1 HTHTRSKQH
10 GRGSLTFTMAA
21 FLRWI
26 NQNRVPQRK
35 LRDRLNPLEF
45 YDKDEFLSRYSFT
58 KETRLELGRWI
69 GPTVKHRSDRNAAV
83 PPMLQLLVAL
93 RYYATGCFKRTVGSR
108 VSRAIASLKNQYIQI
123 SPTGEMAAGFY
134 RRAGFPGVLG
144 AIDCTHIPI
153 QNPGGVNGDDEK
165 SEITNI
171 VARWPGY
178 DSQLYLMT
186 PLLTPQTPT
195 ERRCNS
201 CHIAARGVMLDTTFT
216 INVAVTVLYNFGNR
230 HGDELHL
237 EANEGPQEDRE
248 NDQEHNA
255 NPSGNSVRQTLI
267 ENHFSE

>member
-1 HTHTRSKQH
+1 MLH
-10 GRGSLTFTMAA
+10 
-21 FLRWI
+21 
-26 NQNRVPQRK
+26 QNFNLNCDLGK

-93 RYYATGCFKRTVGSR
+93 RYYATGCFKRVDGDLFM
-108 VSRAIASLKNQYIQI
+108 SRAIASLKNQYIQI

-153 QNPGGVNGDDEK
+153 QNPGGVNGELFRNRK
-165 SEITNI
+165 
-171 VARWPGY
+171 GY
-178 DSQLYLMT
+178 CLMCSCQLYLMT